1 MLYNPFMSNKRT
13 RHAAYN
19 INYHF
24 VWVPKFRRPILVD
37 RLAVRL
43 EELLR
48 AKSEELG
55 GEILNITIQPDHV
68 HLFCSFP
75 PTIAPYQIMHR
86 LKGYT
91 AHQLREEF
99 PYLKS
104 RLPNLWTRSYFV
116 GTAGNVSASTIQRYI
131 DEQKGR

>member
-1 MLYNPFMSNKRT
+1 MESKRT

-24 VWVPKFRRPILVD
+24 VWCPKYRRKILTGVI
-37 RLAVRL
+37 AIRL

-48 AKSEELG
+48 EKTMENG
-55 GEILNITIQPDHV
+55 GEILDITIQPDHV

-91 AHQLREEF
+91 AHMLRREF
-99 PYLKS
+99 TELNT
-104 RLPNLWTRSYFV
+104 RLPNLWTRAYYC
-116 GTAGNVSASTIQRYI
+116 GTAGNVSAQTIQWYI
-131 DEQKGR
+131 EAQKTR

>member
-1 MLYNPFMSNKRT
+1 MKSKRT

-24 VWVPKFRRPILVD
+24 VWVPKYRRPVLVNAVAT
-37 RLAVRL
+37 RLGEMIREKA
-43 EELLR
+43 
-48 AKSEELG
+48 AELG
-55 GEILNITIQPDHV
+55 GEVLNLTIEPDHV

-104 RLPNLWTRSYFV
+104 RLPNLWTRSYYV
-116 GTAGNVSASTIQRYI
+116 GTAGHVSAQTLQRYL
-131 DEQKGR
+131 DEQTGA